1 MSKRKTITTLASNNR
16 VFREFATELLEHSQT
31 VESFIKYIL
40 PYVIRDESVQREG
53 VWDRA
58 QKEEYISW
66 AVVGSS
72 KFTSICL
79 VDLAAT
85 KEKALKQRDLAFV
98 RHLENLMKPSK
109 EFPEGAKWAHLDG
122 GNRCDD
128 FISFAK
134 GQINVL
140 KGDYQFQPVTYED
153 GTQEPNG
160 HCEEIKEDS
169 SIEELKERHPII
181 YEKLM
186 KQPLVVFSFTDL
198 DQDERANMFKILNAG
213 ENLNDQENRNPS
225 PADICSTIRDEL
237 NRLWNPLFIK
247 VGAITEKKAERFGF
261 CQWLANLAIAF
272 SDHRFVP
279 SFGNKAE
286 LDEAYKPGSNPDKN
300 TPKFV
305 QFFNI
310 QFLPYVKLMQEND
323 WTFPHKELFH
333 DFFLLLKYMA
343 ENNLK
348 IPNVNKEGREKLW
361 TSFVKW
367 QATRFADIT
376 EAFPL
381 KQGHTKWS
389 GLFSKKS
396 EVVLKFRLEGMINGC
411 NQKYTTYFDGK
422 PVENILSFGSFIEQ
436 ALNEGVIVKLDPKRV
451 ADISDKSF
459 LFLNQSKTS
468 TGKEIPV
475 GQYSDTK
482 KFQADHVKPHARGGK
497 TLREEMK
504 LEETEYNR
512 SKGAKAPEE
521 METI

>member
-16 VFREFATELLEHSQT
+16 VFREYATELLEHSQT

-186 KQPLVVFSFTDL
+186 KQPLVVF
-198 DQDERANMFKILNAG
+198 E
-213 ENLNDQENRNPS
+213 
-225 PADICSTIRDEL
+225 EL
-237 NRLWNPLFIK
+237 M
-247 VGAITEKKAERFGF
+247 EKM
-261 CQWLANLAIAF
+261 
-272 SDHRFVP
+272 S
-279 SFGNKAE
+279 
-286 LDEAYKPGSNPDKN
+286 
-300 TPKFV
+300 
-305 QFFNI
+305 
-310 QFLPYVKLMQEND
+310 
-323 WTFPHKELFH
+323 
-333 DFFLLLKYMA
+333 
-343 ENNLK
+343 
-348 IPNVNKEGREKLW
+348 
-361 TSFVKW
+361 
-367 QATRFADIT
+367 
-376 EAFPL
+376 
-381 KQGHTKWS
+381 
-389 GLFSKKS
+389 
-396 EVVLKFRLEGMINGC
+396 
-411 NQKYTTYFDGK
+411 
-422 PVENILSFGSFIEQ
+422 
-436 ALNEGVIVKLDPKRV
+436 
-451 ADISDKSF
+451 
-459 LFLNQSKTS
+459 
-468 TGKEIPV
+468 
-475 GQYSDTK
+475 
-482 KFQADHVKPHARGGK
+482 
-497 TLREEMK
+497 
-504 LEETEYNR
+504 
-512 SKGAKAPEE
+512 
-521 METI
+521 